1 VSSFWWDLGGAQID
15 RQKMQQLWAE
25 LLDGESLR
33 YEAMTIELSVG
44 TTASVRGALLRALVL
59 KY

>member
-1 VSSFWWDLGGAQID
+1 
-15 RQKMQQLWAE
+15 MQQLWAE

-33 YEAMTIELSVG
+33 YEAMTVEVSVG